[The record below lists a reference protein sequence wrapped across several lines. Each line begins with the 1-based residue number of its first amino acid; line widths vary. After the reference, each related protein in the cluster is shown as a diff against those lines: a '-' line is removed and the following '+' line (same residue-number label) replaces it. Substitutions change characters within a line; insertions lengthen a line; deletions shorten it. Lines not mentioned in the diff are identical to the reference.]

1 MSSIADVASITL
13 ITGVPGNG
21 KTLRAVWYMQQAI
34 RAGEVVFAS
43 NVNGLN
49 IDGVTDFEDPKKWE
63 QLEAGSVLVVD
74 EAQGF
79 FRASSGA
86 VPSYIQ
92 AMETIRHAGI
102 RLILLTQSP
111 LLIHANIRAL
121 VGLHEHL
128 VRQNGKE
135 LATVYRRSRV
145 MDNVRSEKALL
156 AEDHESWAFPKECYG
171 LYKSAEVHTVKRT
184 LSSKAKR
191 GIVLAIIAASL
202 VGYAIWNGKN
212 LFGGGKDASGST
224 AAAVTGAQATGSA
237 AAGLLP
243 GNSSRPEVRYSSDLD
258 YVKAHTPR
266 FEAMPWTAPVFDER
280 SVTVD
285 PRLFCMSS
293 NPGPDAGGR
302 HIDHTCT
309 CLTEQGSY
317 YELEIHACRHIAR
330 RGEPYNPYSQR
341 RDHQQARAEPVA
353 SGAISPAGSRS
364 PGAFVGYQ
372 SGQRADVFPANPAKT
387 ISGYT
392 PPTTTL

>member
-21 KTLRAVWYMQQAI
+21 KTLRAVWYMRQAI
-34 RAGEVVFAS
+34 KAGEAVFAA
-43 NVNGLN
+43 NVNGLSL
-49 IDGVTDFEDPKKWE
+49 DGVTDFPDPTKWE
-63 QLEAGSVLVVD
+63 QLDAGSVLVVD
-74 EAQGF
+74 EAQRF

-111 LLIHANIRAL
+111 LLVHANIRAL

-135 LATVYRRSRV
+135 LSTVYRRSRV

-156 AEDHESWAFPKECYG
+156 AEDHESWAFPRDCYG

-212 LFGGGKDASGST
+212 LFGAGKDAGGS
-224 AAAVTGAQATGSA
+224 AAGAATGASATGSA
-237 AAGLLP
+237 SAGLLP
-243 GNSSRPEVRYSSDLD
+243 GSGSQKEVRYSSALD
-258 YVKAHTPR
+258 YAKAHLPR
-266 FEAMPWTAPVFDER
+266 FASMPETAPIFDDR
-280 SVTVD
+280 APVSQ
-285 PRLFCMSS
+285 PGLLCMS
-293 NPGPDAGGR
+293 GMDGLDAYGDR
-302 HIDHTCT
+302 KEASCT
-309 CLTEQGSY
+309 CLTEQGTK
-317 YELEIHACRHIAR
+317 YEISQPECRTLAR
-330 RGEPYNPYSQR
+330 FGPPYNPYK
-341 RDHQQARAEPVA
+341 A
-353 SGAISPAGSRS
+353 PAGQVMGYGSFDAGQAAVPAAAAV
-364 PGAFVGYQ
+364 PGSVIGRARR
-372 SGQRADVFPANPAKT
+372 GQGSFPENEPYESDSNST
-387 ISGYT
+387 IKAR
-392 PPTTTL
+392 P